1 MKSTNLFSVIA
12 LIISIFILWSLKEIL
27 ILFFASIIIAMALCT
42 LTGRIRDFFHIP
54 RWASL
59 VITLISIVLVS
70 SISIVII
77 IPQFTSE
84 FQELINQIPSAI
96 SKLWDIAINSFFDFA
111 EIIYKDNIPNLSNR
125 SLSTNMLSIIP
136 DGVTLANGVKDSIT
150 KLISL
155 AGNVGVGII
164 QLIFIISVSLMITL
178 QPNAYREVAIL
189 LVPSFYRRRARAIL
203 LKCGNSLSNWM
214 TGVLLSSICVAILV
228 SIGLYLLGIKL
239 VIANALIAGVLN
251 IIPNVGPT
259 ISTIFPLSV
268 ALLDTPWKSLAVL
281 ILYILIQNIESYI
294 ITPSIM
300 QKQVKLLPGLTIT
313 AQFIFTIIFGPL
325 GLLLAIPMAVVIQ
338 VFVKEIIIKDMLES
352 NNFTNKSY
360 E

>member
-1 MKSTNLFSVIA
+1 MNPTSLLSISALAISV
-12 LIISIFILWSLKEIL
+12 LILWSLKEIF

-42 LTGRIRDFFHIP
+42 ITGKIKNFLKVP
-54 RWASL
+54 RWLSL
-59 VITLISIVLVS
+59 IITIISILLIS

-96 SKLWDIAINSFFDFA
+96 SKLWELLINAFLNFT
-111 EIIYKDNIPNLSNR
+111 EIIYKDTIPDSSDNTLLTNKLS
-125 SLSTNMLSIIP
+125 MIP
-136 DGVTLANGVKDSIT
+136 DGPTLASGVTDSIT
-150 KLISL
+150 KLVSL
-155 AGNVGVGII
+155 VSNVGIGIL
-164 QLIFIISVSLMITL
+164 QLFFIISVSLMITL
-178 QPNAYREVAIL
+178 QPNSYREVAIL
-189 LVPSFYRRRARAIL
+189 LIPSFYRRRARTIL
-203 LKCGNSLSNWM
+203 LRCGNALSSWM
-214 TGVLLSSICVAILV
+214 GGVLLSSICVAMLA

-239 VIANALIAGVLN
+239 VIANALIAGILN

-281 ILYILIQNIESYI
+281 GLYIVIQNIESYV

-300 QKQVKLLPGLTIT
+300 HKQVKLLPGLTLT
-313 AQFIFTIIFGPL
+313 AQFIFTILFGPL

-338 VFVKEIIIKDMLES
+338 VFVKEIIIHDLLEKNYFS
-352 NNFTNKSY
+352 TKL
-360 E
+360 

>member
-1 MKSTNLFSVIA
+1 MNPTSLLSISALAISV
-12 LIISIFILWSLKEIL
+12 LILWSLKEIF

-42 LTGRIRDFFHIP
+42 ITGKIKNFLKVP
-54 RWASL
+54 RWLSL
-59 VITLISIVLVS
+59 IITIISILLIS

-96 SKLWDIAINSFFDFA
+96 SKLWELLINAFLNFT
-111 EIIYKDNIPNLSNR
+111 EIIYKDTIPNSDDNTLLTNKLS
-125 SLSTNMLSIIP
+125 MIP
-136 DGVTLANGVKDSIT
+136 DGPTLASGVTDSIT
-150 KLISL
+150 KLVSL
-155 AGNVGVGII
+155 VSNVGIGIL
-164 QLIFIISVSLMITL
+164 QLFFIISVSLMITL
-178 QPNAYREVAIL
+178 QPNSYREVAIL
-189 LVPSFYRRRARAIL
+189 LIPSFYRRRARTIL
-203 LKCGNSLSNWM
+203 LRCGNALSSWM
-214 TGVLLSSICVAILV
+214 GGVLLSSICVAMLA

-239 VIANALIAGVLN
+239 VIANALIAGILN

-281 ILYILIQNIESYI
+281 GLYIVIQNIESYV

-300 QKQVKLLPGLTIT
+300 HKQVKLLPGLTLT
-313 AQFIFTIIFGPL
+313 AQFIFTILFGPL

-338 VFVKEIIIKDMLES
+338 VFVKEIIIHDLLEKNYFS
-352 NNFTNKSY
+352 TKL
-360 E
+360 

>member
-1 MKSTNLFSVIA
+1 MNSTSLLSISA
-12 LIISIFILWSLKEIL
+12 LAISILILWSLKEIF

-42 LTGRIRDFFHIP
+42 ITGKIRDFLRLP
-54 RWASL
+54 RWLSL
-59 VITLISIVLVS
+59 IITIIAILLIS

-96 SKLWDIAINSFFDFA
+96 SKLWELLINAFLNFT
-111 EIIYKDNIPNLSNR
+111 EVIYKDTMPNSGDNTLLTNKLS
-125 SLSTNMLSIIP
+125 MIP
-136 DGVTLANGVKDSIT
+136 DGQTLASGVTDSIT
-150 KLISL
+150 KLVNLVS
-155 AGNVGVGII
+155 NVGIGIL
-164 QLIFIISVSLMITL
+164 QLFFIISVSLMITL
-178 QPNAYREVAIL
+178 QPNSYREVAIL
-189 LVPSFYRRRARAIL
+189 LIPSFYRRRARTIL
-203 LKCGNSLSNWM
+203 LRCGNALSSWM
-214 TGVLLSSICVAILV
+214 AGVLLSSICVAILA
-228 SIGLYLLGIKL
+228 SIGLYILGIKL

-281 ILYILIQNIESYI
+281 GLYIVIQNIESYV

-300 QKQVKLLPGLTIT
+300 HKQVKLLPGLTLT
-313 AQFIFTIIFGPL
+313 AQFIFTILFGPL

-338 VFVKEIIIKDMLES
+338 VFVKEIIIHDLLEKNYFS
-352 NNFTNKSY
+352 TKT
-360 E
+360 

>member
-1 MKSTNLFSVIA
+1 MAPTTLLSIIA
-12 LIISIFILWSLKEIL
+12 LVISIFILWGLKEII
-27 ILFFASIIIAMALCT
+27 ILFFASIVISMALCT
-42 LTGRIRDFFHIP
+42 ITGKIRNFFKIP

-59 VITLISIVLVS
+59 GITLVSIVLVS
-70 SISIVII
+70 SVSIVII

-84 FQELINQIPSAI
+84 FQELINQIPSAVN
-96 SKLWDIAINSFFDFA
+96 KLWEISINAFFNFA
-111 EIIYKDNIPNLSNR
+111 EIIYKDNIPNLADR
-125 SLSTNMLSIIP
+125 EIFTNKLSIIP
-136 DGVTLANGVKDSIT
+136 DGANLASGVADSIT

-155 AGNVGVGII
+155 ASNVGIGIL
-164 QLIFIISVSLMITL
+164 QLFFIISVSLMITL

-189 LVPSFYRRRARAIL
+189 LVPSFYRRRARSIL
-203 LKCGNSLSNWM
+203 LICGDVLSSWM
-214 TGVLLSSICVAILV
+214 TGVLLSSICVAILA

-281 ILYILIQNIESYI
+281 GLYIVIQNIESYI

-338 VFVKEIIIKDMLES
+338 VFVKEIIINDILE
-352 NNFTNKSY
+352 NNYFQKKM
-360 E
+360 